1 MENTDNLNFR
11 GKFRQYDVDGRPYLY
26 RIGDSVTYNGK
37 KYVAIKPTQ
46 TLVPGTLQGGSVWKE
61 LGSKDNFYYGEL
73 PPTSPAVG
81 DRWFRPSVGIMY
93 TYVEE
98 NNNQFW
104 IEFVGGS
111 SSLVATRGVTG
122 ASYAST
128 VYDYYIGVSYS
139 GTAGI
144 ILPPSPDNGKIIIVK
159 DESGNAGDL
168 NKFILIRGATGSD
181 TIDKQASATINIDN
195 ASLQFIYRNGWRII

>member
-11 GKFRQYDVDGRPYLY
+11 GKFRQYDVDGRSYLY

-37 KYVAIKPTQ
+37 KYVATKATQ
-46 TLVPGTLQGGSVWKE
+46 NLIPGTLDGNTVWKE
-61 LGSKDNFYYGEL
+61 LGSKDNFYYTDNV
-73 PPTSPAVG
+73 PTSPSVG

-111 SSLVATRGVTG
+111 SSLIFTRGVTG
-122 ASYAST
+122 ACYSSDIF
-128 VYDYYIGVSYS
+128 DYYIGVSYD

-144 ILPPSPDNGKIIIVK
+144 YLPPNPDNGKIVIVK
-159 DESGNAGDL
+159 DESGHAGDPY
-168 NKFILIRGATGSD
+168 KYIVIRGATASD
-181 TIDKQASATINIDN
+181 TIDRESSATININN
-195 ASLQFIYRNGWRII
+195 ATLQFVYRNGWRII